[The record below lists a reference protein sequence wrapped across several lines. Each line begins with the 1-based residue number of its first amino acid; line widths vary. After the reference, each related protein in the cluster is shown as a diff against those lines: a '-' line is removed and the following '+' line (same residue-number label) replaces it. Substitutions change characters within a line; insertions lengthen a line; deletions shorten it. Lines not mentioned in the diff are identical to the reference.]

1 MKKIVIVAFA
11 WFGFSLLTAE
21 AQRITQPALP
31 TVARITPEPTPEP
44 EEVSIPIPH
53 TPQAGDIAFGIDASP
68 IFKYLGNAFN
78 GATSTNAAPSFGNDD
93 ASFGSVVGIYGKY
106 FIANSLAIRAKL
118 DLKFRT
124 DEYKQTVPDESALGV
139 NPNATTVD
147 TKSVSESDI
156 TLHLGYEWR
165 RGSNRLQGFYGVE
178 LLLGY
183 NGGTTTYDYG
193 NKMDYLNQNPTTT
206 TRFEGEFFDKVDSRV
221 LETKSGTAFNAGLG
235 AFVGVEYFLMSQ
247 ISIGGEVGIG
257 FSCLFRGQGAHT
269 SEQMLNGEY
278 YKSTERVRSGTK
290 PSYSIG
296 LDTTPSG
303 NISIMFYF

>member
-21 AQRITQPALP
+21 AQRVTQPPLP
-31 TVARITPEPTPEP
+31 TVARITPEPTPQQP
-44 EEVSIPIPH
+44 EEISIPIPH

-68 IFKYLGNAFN
+68 IFTYLGNALN
-78 GATSTNAAPSFGNDD
+78 GATWNEAPSFGSN
-93 ASFGSVVGIYGKY
+93 AFGIYGKY

-118 DLKFRT
+118 NLKFRT

-165 RGSNRLQGFYGVE
+165 RGSNRLQGFYGAE

-183 NGGTTTYDYG
+183 NGGTHTTYDYG
-193 NKMDYLNQNPTTT
+193 NKMNYLNQNPAT
-206 TRFEGEFFDKVDSRV
+206 TRFVDDETITIDKVGSRV

-247 ISIGGEVGIG
+247 ISIGGEVSIG
-257 FSCLFRGQGAHT
+257 FSCLFRGQGENT
-269 SEQMLNGEY
+269 SEQMLNDEY
-278 YKSTERVRSGTK
+278 YKSTERARSGTDK
-290 PSYSIG
+290 AYSIG
-296 LDTTPSG
+296 LATTPSG